1 MVRYERARSYS
12 ASSEVPSLPGH
23 ALFSPPASI
32 NPEPAYVAISA
43 ASQLISSE
51 LETDAVT
58 VSASALTQLNNFLD
72 HILFNIL
79 LTAKSTKLSVL
90 KPAIHS
96 VLKPKLGK
104 AALLAADEELQEYLG
119 DDEDEDEDVDPNL
132 DRGPKCEFDLELAWK
147 LARLRCM
154 VYSRLGDLEEDDEDE
169 YIERENLDERG
180 GRPRRFSSHPS
191 RVSTA
196 SAIFLTSVIE
206 FLAEQALSHVAQVTQ
221 RKLSKSRASQGT
233 PEPTTGLFLPPDRM
247 LVSDADMRHLGRD
260 SPLQKLWRGWRHQ
273 VRIPTDPA
281 SRPISPESLI
291 PHAHSRKASMNT
303 TDDIPE
309 AEIHHPLSV
318 AEVLHENDP
327 AQIPLPMTDDDIK
340 DVKNVG
346 LSSAPETEHAAN
358 LDRSYDN
365 ERLRRP
371 RSLEPLP
378 CEVALPTRGSTND
391 KSGSTP
397 FGSIR
402 PTTQHRKSHSLPT
415 SPVVVPHDTRND
427 VAAGDVNAEQA
438 CQERSEVRD
447 SDRRQEE
454 DDGVPQPAGT
464 SDGLNGG
471 EPGPES
477 VSAAAT
483 VMPGAF
489 PHGQTPNETEMGKA
503 VDRSVNGATNGLS
516 KSVVGSSEE
525 VLGRESPLSTLIA
538 LGTRG
543 PTNMESAFPFS
554 THPPRISSKVV
565 TDPASQNELD
575 PSTQVGTAS
584 PTPEAASARKRVL
597 PLPRLWEATEN
608 TDDVPQERFPVMP
621 ITEAQKRQGFVV
633 VSSDPREIKS
643 RTNSKSSHHTQ
654 SSSSSS
660 KLLGFD
666 REKQSAIQGNND
678 RAGVQRIYPTP
689 GDVPHE
695 NDQVPR
701 PSTSHS
707 AKEKR
712 PGTAGS
718 HISSLKFGG
727 FGRPS
732 VDTAIGVGG
741 GQQRSMA
748 QDESKPRLS
757 NLIRS
762 EETLKY
768 TLTPQNMREM
778 EVRHFEQLLPEAVLT
793 LIPLQAPDSPRH
805 KTQTQELADFFRNVA
820 PPGSGKTQNLQERR
834 GIPAVEGMNGLR
846 VNPPGSSVV
855 ASNTHTPVSAG
866 ASKPG
871 KVRQASP
878 ASPMAKSVRSQQR
891 ARDPQ
896 VEKTSTRDLADFA
909 KSTGPE
915 DSGQLPKAVSTVS
928 DQPKRAKSQGPRFQ
942 ARDPVVKGAS
952 SDLIDFIREG
962 PPRGKGDGTHR
973 ISRTVAP
980 FRRTMDS
987 DEMSALGPPADLVNR
1002 NSGSSNQDGSIVTK
1016 STVNSRTGLMDT
1028 TKRAA
1033 FNPSNSSNLGSVQV
1047 SRPSPA
1053 GPSQPKRKQRRV
1065 ADPYAIDFGS
1075 DDEIVGGLGKPPK
1088 YEEES
1093 LIDFLR
1099 NTSPPSESQ
1108 TQPQPLVFSTPPQTA
1123 KTAKKQAE
1131 GGFRDRLKRSAS
1143 TNSLSRNGG
1152 ARSSPYLQDGSNAST
1167 RSGNQLRP
1175 SSPHLVQSGS
1185 RFDRYKPTQT
1195 TYAAHVERNR
1205 QQAAAQGMDDDKD
1218 ESGLSRFFSRKRR
1231 VAA

>member
-12 ASSEVPSLPGH
+12 ASSEVPSLSGH
-23 ALFSPPASI
+23 AAFSPPASI
-32 NPEPAYVAISA
+32 NPEPAYIAISA
-43 ASQLISSE
+43 ASQLVSSE
-51 LETDAVT
+51 LETDGVT

-79 LTAKSTKLSVL
+79 LAAKSTKLSVL
-90 KPAIHS
+90 KPAIQS

-104 AALLAADEELQEYLG
+104 AALQAADEELREYLG
-119 DDEDEDEDVDPNL
+119 DDEDEDEDVEANP
-132 DRGPKCEFDLELAWK
+132 DRGAKGEFDLELAWK

-196 SAIFLTSVIE
+196 AAIFLTSVIE
-206 FLAEQALSHVAQVTQ
+206 FLAELALSHVALITQ
-221 RKLSKSRASQGT
+221 RKHSKSRTSQGT
-233 PEPTTGLFLPPDRM
+233 PDPTTGLFLPPDRM
-247 LVSDADMRHLGRD
+247 SVSDADMRHLGRD

-281 SRPISPESLI
+281 SRPISPESLM
-291 PHAHSRKASMNT
+291 PHGHSRKASMNT
-303 TDDIPE
+303 SDDIPE
-309 AEIHHPLSV
+309 TKIHHQPSV
-318 AEVLHENDP
+318 AEVLHANDP
-327 AQIPLPMTDDDIK
+327 ALIPLPMTDNDIK
-340 DVKNVG
+340 DIQNPG
-346 LSSAPETEHAAN
+346 PSSASDRELTAN
-358 LDRSYDN
+358 LDRNSVN

-371 RSLEPLP
+371 RSLELFPS
-378 CEVALPTRGSTND
+378 EAALSTQGSMND
-391 KSGSTP
+391 RADSTP
-397 FGSIR
+397 FGSTR
-402 PTTQHRKSHSLPT
+402 PAVQHRKSRSLPT
-415 SPVVVPHDTRND
+415 SPVVVPHDTHD
-427 VAAGDVNAEQA
+427 DATAADLNAEKSSG
-438 CQERSEVRD
+438 EKIEGRDNDRSKK
-447 SDRRQEE
+447 E
-454 DDGVPQPAGT
+454 DHEAPQPSGASGN
-464 SDGLNGG
+464 SSVG

-477 VSAAAT
+477 ISAAAT
-483 VMPGAF
+483 VMPGTF
-489 PHGQTPNETEMGKA
+489 PHGQTPNETEVGKGVDWSMG
-503 VDRSVNGATNGLS
+503 GATNGVS
-516 KSVVGSSEE
+516 KSFAGSNER

-543 PTNMESAFPFS
+543 TTVLEPGSPFS
-554 THPPRISSKVV
+554 THPPRISSKAV
-565 TDPASQNELD
+565 TDS
-575 PSTQVGTAS
+575 AS
-584 PTPEAASARKRVL
+584 PNEPDLPTQLGAPGPAPEAASTRKRVL
-597 PLPRLWEATEN
+597 PLPRLWETTEN
-608 TDDVPQERFPVMP
+608 TDDLPGERFPGLP
-621 ITEAQKRQGFVV
+621 ATEAQKRQGFVI
-633 VSSDPREIKS
+633 VSPDFRESKT

-666 REKQSAIQGNND
+666 REKQSAIQGGND
-678 RAGVQRIYPTP
+678 RAGVQRIYP
-689 GDVPHE
+689 DSPHE
-695 NDQVPR
+695 NDQVTR
-701 PSTSHS
+701 PSTPHS

-727 FGRPS
+727 FGR
-732 VDTAIGVGG
+732 VDTATAVGP
-741 GQQRSMA
+741 QRSMA

-778 EVRHFEQLLPEAVLT
+778 EVRHFDQLLADVFLT

-805 KTQTQELADFFRNVA
+805 KTQTQDLADFFRNVA
-820 PPGSGKTQNLQERR
+820 PPGSARTPNLQERR
-834 GIPAVEGMNGLR
+834 GSPVVDGRNGLR
-846 VNPPGSSVV
+846 VNPPGSVVV
-855 ASNTHTPVSAG
+855 ASKSPISAG

-871 KVRQASP
+871 KAQHASP
-878 ASPMAKSVRSQQR
+878 ASPMAKPVRSQQR

-896 VEKTSTRDLADFA
+896 VEKSSTRDLADFA

-915 DSGQLPKAVSTVS
+915 DLGQLPKAVSSVP
-928 DQPKRAKSQGPRFQ
+928 DQPQRAKSQGPRFL

-973 ISRTVAP
+973 ISRAVAP
-980 FRRTMDS
+980 FRTTMDS
-987 DEMSALGPPADLVNR
+987 DEISALGPPADPANR

-1028 TKRAA
+1028 TKRGA

-1047 SRPSPA
+1047 SKPFQA
-1053 GPSQPKRKQRRV
+1053 GPPQPKRKQRRV

-1075 DDEIVGGLGKPPK
+1075 DEEIVEGLGKPPQ
-1088 YEEES
+1088 YQEES

-1099 NTSPPSESQ
+1099 NTGPPSESQ
-1108 TQPQPLVFSTPPQTA
+1108 NQPQPLVFSTPPPTA
-1123 KTAKKQAE
+1123 KLLKKQAE

-1143 TNSLSRNGG
+1143 TNSIGRNSG
-1152 ARSSPYLQDGSNAST
+1152 ANSST

-1205 QQAAAQGMDDDKD
+1205 HQAAAAAHAQEDDRD

>member
-12 ASSEVPSLPGH
+12 ASSEVPSLSGH
-23 ALFSPPASI
+23 AAFSIPASI

-43 ASQLISSE
+43 ASQLVSSE
-51 LETDAVT
+51 LETDRVT

-72 HILFNIL
+72 HILFSIL
-79 LTAKSTKLSVL
+79 LAAKSTKLSVL

-104 AALLAADEELQEYLG
+104 AALLAADEELREYLG
-119 DDEDEDEDVDPNL
+119 DDEDEDGDVEPDL
-132 DRGPKCEFDLELAWK
+132 DRGSKCEFDLELAWK

-196 SAIFLTSVIE
+196 AAIFLTSVIE
-206 FLAEQALSHVAQVTQ
+206 FLAELALSHVAQVTQ

-233 PEPTTGLFLPPDRM
+233 PDPITGLFLPPDRM
-247 LVSDADMRHLGRD
+247 LVSDTDMRHLGRD

-273 VRIPTDPA
+273 VRIPTDAA
-281 SRPISPESLI
+281 SRPISPESLM
-291 PHAHSRKASMNT
+291 PHGHSRKASMNT
-303 TDDIPE
+303 SDDIPE
-309 AEIHHPLSV
+309 TEIPHQPSV

-327 AQIPLPMTDDDIK
+327 ALIPLPITDNDIK
-340 DVKNVG
+340 DIQNPG
-346 LSSAPETEHAAN
+346 SSSAPDKELAAN
-358 LDRSYDN
+358 LDRNSGN
-365 ERLRRP
+365 ERVRRP
-371 RSLEPLP
+371 RSLELFPS
-378 CEVALPTRGSTND
+378 EATLPTQGSMND
-391 KSGSTP
+391 RSGSTP
-397 FGSIR
+397 FPPTR
-402 PTTQHRKSHSLPT
+402 PTVQHSKSRSLPT
-415 SPVVVPHDTRND
+415 SPVVVPHDARIDATATD
-427 VAAGDVNAEQA
+427 LNAEKLRE
-438 CQERSEVRD
+438 ERTEVRD
-447 SDRRQEE
+447 SDRSPKE
-454 DDGVPQPAGT
+454 DHEALQLSST
-464 SDGLNGG
+464 SDNSSGG

-477 VSAAAT
+477 ISTATT
-483 VMPGAF
+483 VMPGSF
-489 PHGQTPNETEMGKA
+489 PHGQTPNETEVGKA
-503 VDRSVNGATNGLS
+503 ADWSMGGASNGIS
-516 KSVVGSSEE
+516 KPFAASSEK
-525 VLGRESPLSTLIA
+525 VLDRESPLSTLIA

-543 PTNMESAFPFS
+543 ATTLEPGSPFS
-554 THPPRISSKVV
+554 THPPRISSKTV
-565 TDPASQNELD
+565 TDAASQIEQG
-575 PSTQVGTAS
+575 PSTQFGAPSPPPEVAS
-584 PTPEAASARKRVL
+584 TRKRVL
-597 PLPRLWEATEN
+597 PLPRLWETTEN
-608 TDDVPQERFPVMP
+608 TNDVPGERFPGLPV
-621 ITEAQKRQGFVV
+621 TEAQKRQGFVI
-633 VSSDPREIKS
+633 SPDFRESKT

-666 REKQSAIQGNND
+666 REKQSAIQGSND
-678 RAGVQRIYPTP
+678 RAGVQRIYP
-689 GDVPHE
+689 DSPHE
-695 NDQVPR
+695 NDQVTR

-732 VDTAIGVGG
+732 VDTATAVGG

-748 QDESKPRLS
+748 PDESKPRLS

-778 EVRHFEQLLPEAVLT
+778 EVRHFDQTLPEVFLT

-805 KTQTQELADFFRNVA
+805 RTQTQELADFFRNVA
-820 PPGSGKTQNLQERR
+820 PPGSAKTQNLQERR
-834 GIPAVEGMNGLR
+834 GSPVVEGRNGLR
-846 VNPPGSSVV
+846 VNPPGSFVV
-855 ASNTHTPVSAG
+855 ASKSPVTAG
-866 ASKPG
+866 SSKPG
-871 KVRQASP
+871 KVPQASP

-896 VEKTSTRDLADFA
+896 LEKSSTRDLADFA

-915 DSGQLPKAVSTVS
+915 DSGQLPKAVSTVPE
-928 DQPKRAKSQGPRFQ
+928 QPKRAKSQGPRFL

-962 PPRGKGDGTHR
+962 PPRGKDDGTHR
-973 ISRTVAP
+973 ISRAVAP
-980 FRRTMDS
+980 FRTTMDS
-987 DEMSALGPPADLVNR
+987 DEMSALGPPADPANR
-1002 NSGSSNQDGSIVTK
+1002 NSSSSNQDGSIVTK
-1016 STVNSRTGLMDT
+1016 STANSRTGLMDT
-1028 TKRAA
+1028 TKRGA

-1047 SRPSPA
+1047 SQPVQA

-1075 DDEIVGGLGKPPK
+1075 DEEIVEGLGKPPK
-1088 YEEES
+1088 YQEES

-1108 TQPQPLVFSTPPQTA
+1108 SQPQPLVFSTPPSTA
-1123 KTAKKQAE
+1123 KTPKKQSE

-1143 TNSLSRNGG
+1143 TNSIGRNGG
-1152 ARSSPYLQDGSNAST
+1152 ANSST

-1205 QQAAAQGMDDDKD
+1205 QQQAAAQGLEDDKD